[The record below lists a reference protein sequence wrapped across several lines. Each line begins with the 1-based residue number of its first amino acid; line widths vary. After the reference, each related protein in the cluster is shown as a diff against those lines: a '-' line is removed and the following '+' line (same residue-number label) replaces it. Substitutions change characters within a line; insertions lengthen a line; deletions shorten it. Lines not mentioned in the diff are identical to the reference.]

1 MKKIFIFT
9 IILILFYINFTSYA
23 SQKLEGISNFPESY
37 KPYLIE
43 LQKRYPNWKFIALYT
58 NLDWT
63 NAINS
68 ENVYGKNLV
77 PISYSD
83 NWKNTNSGQYNI
95 EIDLGWVD
103 SSRKAVE
110 YLMDPRNFL
119 NEVRIFQFEELAY
132 NQSTNSTS
140 SIEKILYGTEFYN
153 TAVNYLTS
161 TGNLINTDKKY
172 SDLILNAGIT
182 SGVSS
187 YHLAS
192 RIKQEVG
199 PFLSHHSISGIVE
212 GYKGLYNFYNIGA
225 TDSTQVLGNIKNG
238 LKYALNGNNANE
250 STKNKYIIPWNTKER
265 AITGGAIFIGSSYI
279 NVGQNTIYL
288 QKFDV
293 NDEKGGSLFWHQYM
307 TNVLAPYSEGK
318 SVYKGYVNTG
328 LLNGD
333 MSFIIPVYNN
343 MPDINIE
350 SPDILEKD
358 YENDNTKMYANVTNT
373 LNVRSGPGASYEI
386 VKAINKGDT
395 MIRIT
400 KGIQSGDLWD
410 RVILDD
416 GIVGYVFQ
424 AYLKEVKENIP
435 ENPSNEIIEEPPETD
450 EIIEEELPIIIDQSN
465 LDKIAFN
472 ETLKLNGNTIT
483 GIDLNNNIVND
494 LLSKIT
500 TEFKME
506 VYGPKGDVLKET
518 DKIST
523 GTKIIFKNEELIIGE
538 CEILIYGDVNGDGK
552 INSIDLLVLQRHI
565 LEIEKLKST
574 FLKAG
579 NTSKNGKIPTSLD
592 LLVIQRHILGLKE
605 LVQ

>member
-58 NLDWT
+58 NLDWI
-63 NAINS
+63 NVVNS

-225 TDSTQVLGNIKNG
+225 TDSVEVLGNIKNG

-538 CEILIYGDVNGDGK
+538 CEILICGDVNGDGK